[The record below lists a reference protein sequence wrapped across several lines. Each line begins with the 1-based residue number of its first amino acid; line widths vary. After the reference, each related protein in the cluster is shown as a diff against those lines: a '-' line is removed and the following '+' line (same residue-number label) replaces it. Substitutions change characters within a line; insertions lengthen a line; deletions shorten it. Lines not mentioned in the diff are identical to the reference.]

1 MFFFRICIFI
11 ICNMSCKVE
20 VVDFILNFN
29 FYGCIVRIYFIEY
42 FNSSNIYFLF
52 GIVMSYVIFIFV
64 VLVIVVFKVVVKVK
78 WF

>member
-1 MFFFRICIFI
+1 MFLFRIFIDI

-29 FYGCIVRIYFIEY
+29 FYGCIVRIYFIGY
-42 FNSSNIYFLF
+42 VNSSNIYFLF
-52 GIVMSYVIFIFV
+52 EIVMSYVIFIFV
-64 VLVIVVFKVVVKVK
+64 VLVIVVFKVVFEVK